1 MPSTPS
7 PLLRAELQALG
18 ENLSTWGDTRLNEA
32 LKRLEEGIAQVFTHT
47 VSGNYTL
54 ASSNYVQDEARS
66 AVLVLTGA
74 PGATHKI
81 TIPGT
86 TKTYFVANKTNA
98 AQTIGT
104 AGGAAASVPAGRFR
118 WVYCDGTDTFSDDP
132 SISQLPKPTGNI
144 DMSSTYTFT
153 NLPDAVSD
161 QQPATKK
168 QVDAV
173 RTYAAGIANKGV
185 LANGSTVGRF
195 LKWYGDPDLGG
206 AGWAESDLPA
216 LINGVNTTV
225 SGDMTGGP
233 MAVNVDLETPTDF
246 LFALSIARP

>member
-1 MPSTPS
+1 LPSTPS

-32 LKRLEEGIAQVFTHT
+32 LKRLEEGIAQVFTHA

-66 AVLVLTGA
+66 AVLVLIGA
-74 PGATHKI
+74 PGATYKI

-104 AGGAAASVPAGRFR
+104 AGGTSATVRAGMVTL
-118 WVYCDGTDTFSDDP
+118 VYCDGTDTFAVDP
-132 SISQLPKPTGNI
+132 TLDKVKAAAANVSLNSRKITDLA
-144 DMSSTYTFT
+144 
-153 NLPDAVSD
+153 DATAD
-161 QQPATKK
+161 QDAATKK

-173 RTYAAGIANKGV
+173 RAYAAGIANKGV

-195 LKWYGDPDLGG
+195 LKWHGDPDLGG

-225 SGDMTGGP
+225 SGDMTAGT